1 MTRAIVD
8 NMFGPD
14 HAFWDF
20 VYPAVIVALG
30 IAATMAIYVDVSR
43 L

>member
-8 NMFGPD
+8 TMFGPD

-20 VYPAVIVALG
+20 VYPVIVVALG
-30 IAATMAIYVDVSR
+30 IAATMAIYIDVSR

>member
-8 NMFGPD
+8 TMFGPD

-20 VYPAVIVALG
+20 LYPAVLVALG
-30 IAATMAIYVDVSR
+30 IAASMAIYVDVAR